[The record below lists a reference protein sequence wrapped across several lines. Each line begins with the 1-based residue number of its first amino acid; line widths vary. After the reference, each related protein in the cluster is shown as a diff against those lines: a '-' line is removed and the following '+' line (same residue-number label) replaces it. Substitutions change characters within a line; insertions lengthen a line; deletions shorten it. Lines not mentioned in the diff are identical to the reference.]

1 MQPLEADIIPI
12 MTLSIGIVGLPN
24 VGKST
29 LFNAL
34 LKQNLAL
41 AANYPFATIEPNIGI
56 AAVPDQRLPPLAQVV
71 HTQVIKQA
79 TIEFVDIAG
88 LVAGA
93 SKGEGLGNQFL
104 SHIRN
109 TQAIA
114 HVLRAFS
121 DSDVI
126 REGSHNPLED
136 LSTVR
141 LELQL
146 ADLATIEKQSA
157 PKGSTNAKEKQR
169 WAQIEKFG
177 DFLRQG
183 QNVNVYLDQLV
194 SPEEKQAAQKIAQEL
209 NLLTA
214 KNEIF
219 VLNVDENELAQT
231 DALRQKFAQDLN
243 VSPEKIV
250 IVSAKIEAELS
261 QLADNE
267 QAAFLQELGLKHSGL
282 ARLAQVAYQTLNLQS
297 FLTAGE
303 LEVRAW
309 TIAQGTPA
317 AKAAGVIHTDFIDK
331 FIKAKIANYHDFVQL
346 GGWKA
351 VSEAGKIRLEG
362 KEYLMQPD
370 DVVEF
375 LLRN

>member
-1 MQPLEADIIPI
+1 MA
-12 MTLSIGIVGLPN
+12 LSIGIVGLPN

-56 AAVPDQRLPPLAQVV
+56 AAVPDERLAPLAKIV
-71 HTQVIKQA
+71 HTQTLKPA

-93 SKGEGLGNQFL
+93 SQGEGLGNQFL
-104 SHIRN
+104 AHIRN
-109 TQAIA
+109 TNAIA
-114 HVLRAFS
+114 HVLRAFN

-126 REGSHNPLED
+126 REGSRTPLED
-136 LSTVR
+136 LETVR

-146 ADLATIEKQSA
+146 ADLVTIEKQQP
-157 PKGSTNAKEKQR
+157 PKGNVNAQDKQKF
-169 WAQIEKFG
+169 AQIGKFG

-183 QNVNVYLDQLV
+183 KNINQYLDQLI
-194 SPEEKQAAQKIAQEL
+194 SPEEKLMAEKIARDL
-209 NLLTA
+209 SLLTA
-214 KNEIF
+214 KKEIF
-219 VLNVDENELAQT
+219 VFNVDETELLQAEK
-231 DALRQKFAQDLN
+231 LRQKFAQDLQ

-250 IVSAKIEAELS
+250 VVSAKIEAELG
-261 QLADNE
+261 QLEETE
-267 QAAFLQELGLKHSGL
+267 QSAFLAELGLKHSGL

-309 TIAQGTPA
+309 TITQGTKA
-317 AKAAGVIHTDFIDK
+317 AQAAGVIHTDFIDK
-331 FIKAKIANYHDFVQL
+331 FIKAKIANYHDFINL

-351 VSEAGKIRLEG
+351 VSDAGKIRLEG
-362 KEYLMQPD
+362 KDYLMRD
-370 DVVEF
+370 GDIVEF